1 MKLSLYHKPILE
13 WCVFSSHKEEVNE
26 CVATVTNLN
35 KRGILL
41 PKQNQREWQGIKK
54 TITQVTKEDFMKQ
67 TGRFSTQYL
76 ACYY

>member
-1 MKLSLYHKPILE
+1 M
-13 WCVFSSHKEEVNE
+13 NE

-67 TGRFSTQYL
+67 TGRFSAQYL

>member
-1 MKLSLYHKPILE
+1 M
-13 WCVFSSHKEEVNE
+13 NE

-67 TGRFSTQYL
+67 TGRFLTQHL

>member
-1 MKLSLYHKPILE
+1 M
-13 WCVFSSHKEEVNE
+13 NE

-35 KRGILL
+35 KRDILL

-67 TGRFSTQYL
+67 TGRFSAQYL